1 MTYTETAKSIAHN
14 FGNTLSNH
22 QRPLNEVKEP
32 GIFSCITATS
42 LNHKPPS
49 SKEKEG
55 WEITTLTSALDRRA
69 FASEEEE
76 M

>member
-1 MTYTETAKSIAHN
+1 MTDTETAKSIAHN
-14 FGNTLSNH
+14 FKRTPSNR
-22 QRPLNEVKEP
+22 RPLNEVKEP
-32 GIFSCITATS
+32 GIFSCITVTS

-76 M
+76 K